1 MPTDAENT
9 CPFCGVEFER
19 DAGACPS
26 CDLPLLSADEIETA
40 NLLAQSGESPENAAR
55 LGMIAVAD
63 RRPRPEYT
71 IGDLR
76 RVVVATNQAEADMLE
91 DMLQS
96 EGIPCVVRRAGR
108 ADLPDF
114 GASGQREILVPEG
127 GLSAARDLLLL
138 GPTTQTQG
146 DALALSLTALVLAGI
161 TLLVLSI
168 VIVIAFA

>member
-1 MPTDAENT
+1 MQIDAENT
-9 CPFCGVEFER
+9 CPFCGVEFEHG
-19 DAGACPS
+19 ASACPS
-26 CDLPLLSADEIETA
+26 CDLPLLSADEIATA
-40 NLLAQSGESPENAAR
+40 NLTADNPAR
-55 LGMIAVAD
+55 VGMVAVTD

-91 DMLQS
+91 DMLRS

-127 GLSAARDLLLL
+127 GLAAARDLLLIKPL
-138 GPTTQTQG
+138 EFTESSTSP
-146 DALALSLTALVLAGI
+146 LSLFAAAVCGIALVA
-161 TLLVLSI
+161 LVVVVML
-168 VIVIAFA
+168 AFA

>member
-9 CPFCGVEFER
+9 CPFCGVEFEHG
-19 DAGACPS
+19 AGACPS
-26 CDLPLLSADEIETA
+26 CDLPLLSADEIATA
-40 NLLAQSGESPENAAR
+40 NLLAEAGETAESAGR
-55 LGMIAVAD
+55 IGMLAIAD

-91 DMLQS
+91 DMLHS

-127 GLSAARDLLLL
+127 GLSAARDLLLIN
-138 GPTTQTQG
+138 PI
-146 DALALSLTALVLAGI
+146 DSASSVALPLSMTAFAIGAAALILLCVIIVLA
-161 TLLVLSI
+161 
-168 VIVIAFA
+168 FA